1 MNQFSFLIY
10 RIKFLTWQKRK
21 YNNERLK
28 LLGSANNIMNRV
40 NECFEK
46 NIINQYYF
54 NNYLS
59 SLEEI
64 HSLYKQIPKISFIN
78 LNTNRVTIIKIRERL
93 VELSKKTGM
102 MNISSITSL
111 NFSLDVKDLD
121 IKDKNI
127 VEFVDLVFNPTSYYI
142 YDIAINNLIQQSK

>member
-28 LLGSANNIMNRV
+28 LLGSINNIMNRV

-64 HSLYKQIPKISFIN
+64 HSLYKQIPKISF
-78 LNTNRVTIIKIRERL
+78 
-93 VELSKKTGM
+93 
-102 MNISSITSL
+102 
-111 NFSLDVKDLD
+111 
-121 IKDKNI
+121 
-127 VEFVDLVFNPTSYYI
+127 
-142 YDIAINNLIQQSK
+142 